1 MNYLQKSLK
10 SLLDKRKMFEDESD
24 EDSLSERKSR
34 KKAEPR
40 KKSGRAVKVISYH
53 EDEISGDD
61 IDKETYSDEETEQ
74 PDTNFKPGRRST
86 GRRAAA
92 SEAMRRNTGYDSDIA
107 SGEDADDDEFSSGDI
122 EDSDSDFE
130 EANAKGKR
138 VKNSKS
144 KGVAKPKKYE
154 EDTDF
159 DFDSNEDESDF
170 DFDSEDEAYEYADYG
185 VVGRGMKRKRTLDGR
200 DFEPNKVQVMVKLP
214 STFTSLPYQDYSRIR
229 WFASDDGSRFWNW
242 VLVRK
247 AMEDVKNN
255 FFSIHIAAKELGVT
269 SEMFHS
275 KMYEDEIED
284 NKVNWSWKDSKI
296 KDLLELVSSRKVS
309 DANVAA
315 QLGVSRK
322 EIRRRCGGIKSLAEI
337 EADEE
342 MKRVEK
348 INAKEEASRKKMM
361 VTEVDKQ
368 IMIEEKHEENL
379 SEYEKARLENLRER
393 KAIMDMLG
401 ITQDKLEINKL
412 SKVIKAPANKV
423 VERREKSARIRRQ
436 EQTNRFKVSTSNGT
450 FDRRHGDHSGRKTRY
465 WFGSRF
471 SKMEVGSRKEKELF
485 MMEDVPKF
493 DLQAPEILEITNDHK
508 NARIFLDS
516 ITEECREME
525 VEADYR
531 EDVDWNQFDK
541 VEELIVSTSAVTTLD
556 SYGDLVSFGTAEG
569 GVGVVLGGR
578 SVSLRPHSAAVT
590 GLEVS
595 QGTSLV
601 SCSWD
606 GTVRRLDL
614 VRQMA
619 VLEHSAAEDAG
630 VLGLV
635 SRPDTPTS
643 FILDCDHALVSLDT
657 RRKRADKLVSLPITA
672 KGVTPASLNIEPING
687 LVSVCRDNVVMIW
700 DLRKTTSPVWSE
712 GLVSRWAEVT
722 FAGWS
727 GTGAEFCVV
736 QDGGHLVFGVP
747 SGGVPNTQPRVSF
760 FNQGSQAKN
769 IWIGDTLTGKRIKHY
784 RKAALSGDIWCR
796 WSSILFNIKIGS
808 QKEKSNQYNC
818 TWLTATNSI
827 RYILF
832 CYSK

>member
-1 MNYLQKSLK
+1 MTPGGGWIEGGSHSFIDFRFIILKNMPPKRRGKPTPEEIEAEMKKLREQQAKYREELRLRDEQSKRRRIEEKQREKEQKTLDPNEQQRIDYSNFRDALGKDEDVDGFWRVDIVKMALRDVNKGILNIHVVASELGVSTEMVYSQLHKKGYGKHDLLSLK
-10 SLLDKRKMFEDESD
+10 EFIQEEGETSCYWSNLQVKNLLDKVRNRK
-24 EDSLSERKSR
+24 L
-34 KKAEPR
+34 
-40 KKSGRAVKVISYH
+40 
-53 EDEISGDD
+53 
-61 IDKETYSDEETEQ
+61 
-74 PDTNFKPGRRST
+74 
-86 GRRAAA
+86 
-92 SEAMRRNTGYDSDIA
+92 
-107 SGEDADDDEFSSGDI
+107 
-122 EDSDSDFE
+122 
-130 EANAKGKR
+130 
-138 VKNSKS
+138 
-144 KGVAKPKKYE
+144 
-154 EDTDF
+154 
-159 DFDSNEDESDF
+159 
-170 DFDSEDEAYEYADYG
+170 
-185 VVGRGMKRKRTLDGR
+185 
-200 DFEPNKVQVMVKLP
+200 
-214 STFTSLPYQDYSRIR
+214 
-229 WFASDDGSRFWNW
+229 
-242 VLVRK
+242 
-247 AMEDVKNN
+247 
-255 FFSIHIAAKELGVT
+255 
-269 SEMFHS
+269 
-275 KMYEDEIED
+275 
-284 NKVNWSWKDSKI
+284 
-296 KDLLELVSSRKVS
+296 S
-309 DANVAA
+309 DASVAA
-315 QLGVSRK
+315 QLGVSRG
-322 EIRRRCGGIKSLAEI
+322 EVYRRCGGIRTKEEI
-337 EADEE
+337 EAEQV
-342 MKRVEK
+342 MLNIQRVNEQ
-348 INAKEEASRKKMM
+348 EEAYKLRVRTTDVDRQIWFEEEQSRRGQLC
-361 VTEVDKQ
+361 D
-368 IMIEEKHEENL
+368 
-379 SEYEKARLENLRER
+379 YEKQRLENLRER
-393 KAIMDMLG
+393 KAMMEMLDVTG
-401 ITQDKLEINKL
+401 DKLEIRRLNR
-412 SKVIKAPANKV
+412 VIRTPGETSEKNAVA
-423 VERREKSARIRRQ
+423 RREKSTRI
-436 EQTNRFKVSTSNGT
+436 QTLSESKRLNTFKKRESDLPKVQSGKKQKRSTPDW
-450 FDRRHGDHSGRKTRY
+450 FCRGR
-465 WFGSRF
+465 SRNN
-471 SKMEVGSRKEKELF
+471 EKL
-485 MMEDVPKF
+485 VHNIPKF
-493 DLQAPEILEITNDHK
+493 TVKAQQLLEITNDYRK
-508 NARIFLDS
+508 SRIILDS
-516 ITEECREME
+516 LSQESLEMRAEEEFFG
-525 VEADYR
+525 
-531 EDVDWNQFDK
+531 DVDWNDFRVTGDF
-541 VEELIVSTSAVTTLD
+541 IVSTSAVTALD
-556 SYGDLVSFGTAEG
+556 SCGDFISFGTAEG

-601 SCSWD
+601 SSSWD

>member
-10 SLLDKRKMFEDESD
+10 SLPNQIKMFEDESD

-34 KKAEPR
+34 KKTEPR
-40 KKSGRAVKVISYH
+40 KSGRAVKVKSYH

-61 IDKETYSDEETEQ
+61 IDKEMYSDEETEQ
-74 PDTNFKPGRRST
+74 ADTDTGFKPGRRSN

-92 SEAMRRNTGYDSDIA
+92 KKAMRRNTINDSDVA

-122 EDSDSDFE
+122 EESDSDFE
-130 EANAKGKR
+130 EAKAQGKR
-138 VKNSKS
+138 AKNSKS

-159 DFDSNEDESDF
+159 EFDSNEDESDF

-185 VVGRGMKRKRTLDGR
+185 VVGRGMKRKRTLAGR

-214 STFTSLPYQDYSRIR
+214 STLTSLPYQDYSRIR

-255 FFSIHIAAKELGVT
+255 VFSIHIAAKELGVT

-284 NKVNWSWKDSKI
+284 NEISWSWKDSKI

-322 EIRRRCGGIKSLAEI
+322 EIRRRCGGIKSLEEI

-436 EQTNRFKVSTSNGT
+436 EQTNRFKVSTSNGAV
-450 FDRRHGDHSGRKTRY
+450 DRRKTRY
-465 WFGSRF
+465 WFGRRF

-508 NARIFLDS
+508 NARKFLDS

-525 VEADYR
+525 AEADYR

-541 VEELIVSTSAVTTLD
+541 VEEELIVSTSAVTTLD
-556 SYGDLVSFGTAEG
+556 SCGDFISFGTAEG

-601 SCSWD
+601 SSSWD
-606 GTVRRLDL
+606 GAVRRLDL
-614 VRQMA
+614 VRQLA
-619 VLEHSAAEDAG
+619 VLEYSAAEDAG

-657 RRKRADKLVSLPITA
+657 RRKGADTLVNLPPTTFE
-672 KGVTPASLNIEPING
+672 VTPASINMEPVTKQ
-687 LVSVCRDNVVMIW
+687 LVSVCRDNSVKIW
-700 DLRKTTSPVWSE
+700 DLRKTSSPVWSHDIE
-712 GLVSRWAEVT
+712 SQVLRDDWQKKFEIKPDIT

-727 GTGAEFCVV
+727 NNGEEFCVV
-736 QDGGHLVFGVP
+736 QSRGPYIFDVINGVPHLEPRASYLNKVNKVNKHIKGTTLRGDLWSRWGQSELFCMKFGFDGGQLRNHISNGTRLLAV
-747 SGGVPNTQPRVSF
+747 N
-760 FNQGSQAKN
+760 
-769 IWIGDTLTGKRIKHY
+769 
-784 RKAALSGDIWCR
+784 
-796 WSSILFNIKIGS
+796 SS
-808 QKEKSNQYNC
+808 
-818 TWLTATNSI
+818 
-827 RYILF
+827 R
-832 CYSK
+832 